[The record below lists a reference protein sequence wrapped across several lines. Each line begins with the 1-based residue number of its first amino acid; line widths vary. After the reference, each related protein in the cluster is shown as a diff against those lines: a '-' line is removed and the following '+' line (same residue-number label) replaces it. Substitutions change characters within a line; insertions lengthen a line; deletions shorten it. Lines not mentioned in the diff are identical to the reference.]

1 MSKYEIRDVV
11 GDYGIFRDGEC
22 LLLLN
27 SRRIAGYIKDLL
39 EDDERLDLVAAFA
52 GVASVEDDET
62 VLSEMYEVGALDGLV
77 DALSDEECL
86 KVYRRCIQSGG
97 DACAACTIRRGE
109 QCPRRALEARVLA
122 LAERGLCSSGD
133 AIKAYVERLKARLI
147 EGGIYPVLVQRQID
161 AVAREMK
168 GGE

>member
-11 GDYGIFRDGEC
+11 CDYGIFRDGEC
-22 LLLLN
+22 LLVLN

-62 VLSEMYEVGALDGLV
+62 VLGEMYEVGASELASANSLDGLV

-86 KVYRRCIQSGG
+86 AVFRRCNDSGS
-97 DACAACTIRRGE
+97 DMCAGCPIRRGE
-109 QCPRRALEARVLA
+109 SCPRRALEARVMA
-122 LAERGLCSSGD
+122 LAERGL
-133 AIKAYVERLKARLI
+133 AR
-147 EGGIYPVLVQRQID
+147 GRRRRNDQV
-161 AVAREMK
+161 
-168 GGE
+168 